1 MENGKCKMKSEEIEF
16 SLKEICEYLDI
27 ECPDV
32 DKKIKGINT
41 LQDANEDE
49 ISFLE
54 NPKYVKFLSS
64 TKAGAVLIREEDA
77 AKLPDGVIAL
87 ITDEPYL
94 KLALLTKLFVKP
106 PFEDGGYQIN
116 TTAKIHKGVVIG
128 KGAKIGANV
137 EIMPNVVIGPYV
149 EIDEN
154 TVIYPNVAIYRDTKI
169 GKNVKIHAGSVI
181 GSDGFGYAHT
191 KDGKHIKIY
200 HLGRVVIE
208 DDVEIGANTTID
220 RAVFGETRIKKG
232 SKIDNLVQIG
242 HNCKIGEYSILVS
255 QVGLSGSSKLGR
267 NVVMG
272 GQSATAGHLEIAP
285 FTTIAARGGVTKSV
299 KTPGVYS
306 GFPLMPHKS
315 WLKLQGILSRLLK
328 KKN

>member
-1 MENGKCKMKSEEIEF
+1 MNSEKCKMNSEKKEI

-32 DKKIKGINT
+32 DKKITGINT
-41 LQDANEDE
+41 LTDANENE

-54 NPKYVKFLSS
+54 NKKYEKYLKN
-64 TKAGAVLIREEDA
+64 TKAAAVLIRKEDA
-77 AKLPDGVIAL
+77 NKLPNGVIAL

-94 KLALLTKLFVKP
+94 KLALLTKLFVNP

-116 TTAKIHKGVVIG
+116 TSAKIHKGVVIG

-137 EIMPNVVIGPYV
+137 EIMPNVTIGPFV
-149 EIDEN
+149 EIDEGC
-154 TVIYPNVAIYRDTKI
+154 VIYPNVTIYRDTKI

-232 SKIDNLVQIG
+232 SIIDNLVQIG
-242 HNCKIGEYSILVS
+242 HNCEIGEYSILVS
-255 QVGLSGSSKLGR
+255 QVGLSGSTKLGR
-267 NVVMG
+267 NVIMG

-315 WLKLQGILSRLLK
+315 WLKLQGLLSRLLK
-328 KKN
+328 KS

>member
-1 MENGKCKMKSEEIEF
+1 MKSEKCKMKNDEKRY
-16 SLKEICEYLDI
+16 SLKEICEYLEI
-27 ECPDV
+27 ECPNI
-32 DKKIKGINT
+32 DKQIKGINT
-41 LQDANEDE
+41 LTDAGEDE
-49 ISFLE
+49 VSFLE
-54 NPKYVKFLSS
+54 NPKYAKFLSN
-64 TKAGAVLIREEDA
+64 TKAGAVLIRKEDA
-77 AKLPDGVIAL
+77 NKLPENSVPL

-149 EIDEN
+149 EIDEGS
-154 TVIYPNVAIYRDTKI
+154 VIYPNVTIYRDTKI
-169 GKNVKIHAGSVI
+169 GKNVKIHSGSVI

-191 KDGKHIKIY
+191 KTGEHIKIY
-200 HLGRVVIE
+200 HLGKVVIE

-220 RAVFGETRIKKG
+220 RAVFGETIIKKG

-242 HNCKIGEYSILVS
+242 HNCEVGEYSILVS

-299 KTPGVYS
+299 KKSGVYS
-306 GFPLMPHKS
+306 GFPLMEHKA
-315 WLKLQGILSRLLK
+315 WLKLQAILSKFLK
-328 KKN
+328 RS